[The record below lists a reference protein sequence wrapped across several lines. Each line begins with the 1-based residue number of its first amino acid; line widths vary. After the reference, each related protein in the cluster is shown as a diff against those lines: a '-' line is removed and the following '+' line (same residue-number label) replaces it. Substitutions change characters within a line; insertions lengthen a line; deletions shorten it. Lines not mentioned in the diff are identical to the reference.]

1 MDVMDSDNPIHS
13 QLTLKFI
20 QQSSSSNKLPI
31 LQNITHENEQEM
43 IIKIAAEKLAHIIRF
58 FMANR
63 AS

>member
-1 MDVMDSDNPIHS
+1 MDSDNQIHC

-31 LQNITHENEQEM
+31 VLNIAHENEQCM

-58 FMANR
+58 FMATR